1 MIYYG
6 KELSQSEAQ
15 PMWLFNRKNKQKDDF
30 EMEETFYSESVEVDS
45 DSDEEAYHQIADI
58 ITGHSERIRELL
70 ENYFDNPDLLIE
82 ELREDD
88 QSWNEEYAELLE
100 QAQDDYWLLMLLTLE
115 KEAYATQIYWRD
127 NASTLASKLPRLKLL
142 KGIALQELQTCSVDC
157 LVSEYLE
164 CAASKLQQAGIVLGT
179 IELDDEHVLI
189 FSILERRVE
198 RLNNLMNNVEKSWK
212 QIS

>member
-1 MIYYG
+1 
-6 KELSQSEAQ
+6 
-15 PMWLFNRKNKQKDDF
+15 MWLFNRKNKQKDDF

-58 ITGHSERIRELL
+58 ITGHSERIRDLL

-88 QSWNEEYAELLE
+88 QSWNDEYAELLE

-198 RLNNLMNNVEKSWK
+198 RLNKLMNNIEKSWK

>member
-1 MIYYG
+1 
-6 KELSQSEAQ
+6 
-15 PMWLFNRKNKQKDDF
+15 MWLFNRKNKQKDDF

-88 QSWNEEYAELLE
+88 QSWNDEYAELLE

-164 CAASKLQQAGIVLGT
+164 CATSKLQQAGIVLGT

>member
-1 MIYYG
+1 
-6 KELSQSEAQ
+6 
-15 PMWLFNRKNKQKDDF
+15 MWLFNRKNKRKYEF
-30 EMEETFYSESVEVDS
+30 EMEEPFYSESVEVDS
-45 DSDEEAYHQIADI
+45 DSDEESYHQIADI

-88 QSWNEEYAELLE
+88 EDWNDEFADLLE
-100 QAQDDYWLLMLLTLE
+100 QAQDDYWLLLLLTLE

-127 NASTLASKLPRLKLL
+127 SASTLASKLPRLKLL
-142 KGIALQELQTCSVDC
+142 KGIALQELQTCSVDS

-164 CAASKLQQAGIVLGT
+164 CAAAKLQKAGIVLGT
-179 IELDDEHVLI
+179 IELDDENVLI

-198 RLNNLMNNVEKSWK
+198 RLNKLMNNVEKTWK

>member
-1 MIYYG
+1 
-6 KELSQSEAQ
+6 
-15 PMWLFNRKNKQKDDF
+15 MWLFNRKNRHKDEF
-30 EMEETFYSESVEVDS
+30 EMEETYFNESVEVDS

-58 ITGHSERIRELL
+58 ISGHSERIRQLL
-70 ENYFDNPDLLIE
+70 ESYFDNPDLLIE

-88 QSWNEEYAELLE
+88 EDWNDEFADLLE
-100 QAQDDYWLLMLLTLE
+100 QAQDDYWLLLLLTLE

-127 NASTLASKLPRLKLL
+127 NASTLASKLPKLKLL
-142 KGIALQELQTCSVDC
+142 KGIVQQGLQACSVEC
-157 LVSEYLE
+157 SVSEYLE
-164 CAASKLQQAGIVLGT
+164 CVSAKLQQAGIALGT
-179 IELDDEHVLI
+179 IELDDENVLI

>member
-15 PMWLFNRKNKQKDDF
+15 PMWLFNRKNKRKDEF
-30 EMEETFYSESVEVDS
+30 EMEEPFYNESVEVGS

-70 ENYFDNPDLLIE
+70 ESYFDNPDLLIE

-88 QSWNEEYAELLE
+88 EDWNDEFANLLE

-127 NASTLASKLPRLKLL
+127 SASTLASKLPRLKLL
-142 KGIALQELQTCSVDC
+142 KGIALQELQTCSFDC

-164 CAASKLQQAGIVLGT
+164 CAAAKLQKAGIVLGT
-179 IELDDEHVLI
+179 IELDDENVLI
-189 FSILERRVE
+189 FSVLERRVE
-198 RLNNLMNNVEKSWK
+198 RLNKLMNNVEKTWK

>member
-1 MIYYG
+1 
-6 KELSQSEAQ
+6 
-15 PMWLFNRKNKQKDDF
+15 MWLFNRKNRRKDEF
-30 EMEETFYSESVEVDS
+30 EMEETYFNESVEVDS
-45 DSDEEAYHQIADI
+45 DSDEEAYHQISDI
-58 ITGHSERIRELL
+58 ISGHSERIRELL

-88 QSWNEEYAELLE
+88 EDWNDEFADLLE
-100 QAQDDYWLLMLLTLE
+100 QAQDDYWLLTLLTLE

-127 NASTLASKLPRLKLL
+127 DASTLASKLPKLKLL
-142 KGIALQELQTCSVDC
+142 KGIAQQELQTCSVEC
-157 LVSEYLE
+157 SVSEYLE
-164 CAASKLQQAGIVLGT
+164 CVSAKLQQAGIVLGT
-179 IELDDEHVLI
+179 IELDDENVLI

>member
-1 MIYYG
+1 
-6 KELSQSEAQ
+6 
-15 PMWLFNRKNKQKDDF
+15 MWLFNRKNKQKDDF

-58 ITGHSERIRELL
+58 ITGHSERIRDLL

-88 QSWNEEYAELLE
+88 QSWNDEYAELLE

>member
-1 MIYYG
+1 
-6 KELSQSEAQ
+6 
-15 PMWLFNRKNKQKDDF
+15 MWLFNRKNKQKDDF

-88 QSWNEEYAELLE
+88 QSWNDEYAELLE

-212 QIS
+212 QLS

>member
-1 MIYYG
+1 ME
-6 KELSQSEAQ
+6 KNSVKVRNLS
-15 PMWLFNRKNKQKDDF
+15 MWLFNRKNRHKDEF
-30 EMEETFYSESVEVDS
+30 EMEESYFNESVEVDS

-58 ITGHSERIRELL
+58 ISGHSERIRELL
-70 ENYFDNPDLLIE
+70 ESYFDNPDLLIE

-88 QSWNEEYAELLE
+88 EDWNDEFADLLE

-115 KEAYATQIYWRD
+115 KESYATQIYWRD
-127 NASTLASKLPRLKLL
+127 NASTLASKLPKLKLL
-142 KGIALQELQTCSVDC
+142 KGIAQQELQTCSVEC
-157 LVSEYLE
+157 SVSEYLE
-164 CAASKLQQAGIVLGT
+164 CVSAKLQQAGIALGT
-179 IELDDEHVLI
+179 IELDDENVLI

>member
-1 MIYYG
+1 
-6 KELSQSEAQ
+6 
-15 PMWLFNRKNKQKDDF
+15 MWLFNRKNKQKDDF

-45 DSDEEAYHQIADI
+45 DSDEETYHQIADI

-88 QSWNEEYAELLE
+88 QSWNDEYAELLE

>member
-1 MIYYG
+1 
-6 KELSQSEAQ
+6 
-15 PMWLFNRKNKQKDDF
+15 MWLFNRKNKQKDDF

>member
-1 MIYYG
+1 ME
-6 KELSQSEAQ
+6 KNSVKVRNLS
-15 PMWLFNRKNKQKDDF
+15 MWLFNRKNRHKDEF
-30 EMEETFYSESVEVDS
+30 EMEETYFNESVEVDS

-58 ITGHSERIRELL
+58 ISGHSERIRELL
-70 ENYFDNPDLLIE
+70 ESYFDNPDLLIE

-88 QSWNEEYAELLE
+88 EDWNDEFADLLE

-127 NASTLASKLPRLKLL
+127 NASTLASKLPKLKLL
-142 KGIALQELQTCSVDC
+142 KGIAQQELQTCSVEC
-157 LVSEYLE
+157 SVSEYLE
-164 CAASKLQQAGIVLGT
+164 CVSAKLQQAGIALVT
-179 IELDDEHVLI
+179 IELDDENVLI

>member
-1 MIYYG
+1 
-6 KELSQSEAQ
+6 
-15 PMWLFNRKNKQKDDF
+15 MWLFNRKNKRKDEF
-30 EMEETFYSESVEVDS
+30 EMEEPFYNESVEVDS
-45 DSDEEAYHQIADI
+45 DSDEEAYRQIADI

-70 ENYFDNPDLLIE
+70 ESYFDNPDLLIE

-88 QSWNEEYAELLE
+88 EDWNDEFANLLE

-127 NASTLASKLPRLKLL
+127 SASTLASKLPRLKLL
-142 KGIALQELQTCSVDC
+142 KGIALQELQTCSFDC

-164 CAASKLQQAGIVLGT
+164 CAAAKLQKAGIVLGT
-179 IELDDEHVLI
+179 IELDDENFLI
-189 FSILERRVE
+189 FSVLERRVE
-198 RLNNLMNNVEKSWK
+198 RLNKLMNNVEKTWK

>member
-58 ITGHSERIRELL
+58 ITGHSERLRELL

-82 ELREDD
+82 ELREDE
-88 QSWNEEYAELLE
+88 QSWNDEYAELLE

-164 CAASKLQQAGIVLGT
+164 CAASKLQPAGIVLGT

-198 RLNNLMNNVEKSWK
+198 RLNKLMNNIEKSWK

>member
-1 MIYYG
+1 
-6 KELSQSEAQ
+6 
-15 PMWLFNRKNKQKDDF
+15 MWLFNRKNKQKDDF

-58 ITGHSERIRELL
+58 ITGHSERIRDLL

>member
-1 MIYYG
+1 
-6 KELSQSEAQ
+6 
-15 PMWLFNRKNKQKDDF
+15 MWLFNRKNKQKDDF

-58 ITGHSERIRELL
+58 ITGHSERIRDLL

-88 QSWNEEYAELLE
+88 QSWNDEYAELLE

-198 RLNNLMNNVEKSWK
+198 RLNNLMNNVEKNWK

>member
-1 MIYYG
+1 
-6 KELSQSEAQ
+6 
-15 PMWLFNRKNKQKDDF
+15 MWLFNRKNKQKDDF

-127 NASTLASKLPRLKLL
+127 NASILASKLPRLKLL

>member
-1 MIYYG
+1 
-6 KELSQSEAQ
+6 
-15 PMWLFNRKNKQKDDF
+15 
-30 EMEETFYSESVEVDS
+30 MEETFYSESVEVDS

-58 ITGHSERIRELL
+58 ITGHSERIRQLL
-70 ENYFDNPDLLIE
+70 ESYFDNPDLLIE

-88 QSWNEEYAELLE
+88 VDWNDEFADLLE

-115 KEAYATQIYWRD
+115 KESYATQIYWRD
-127 NASTLASKLPRLKLL
+127 NASTLASKLPKLKLL
-142 KGIALQELQTCSVDC
+142 KGIVQQEFQTCSVEC
-157 LVSEYLE
+157 SVSEYLE
-164 CAASKLQQAGIVLGT
+164 CVSAKLQQAGIALGT
-179 IELDDEHVLI
+179 IELDDENVLI

>member
-15 PMWLFNRKNKQKDDF
+15 PMWLFNRKNKRKDEF
-30 EMEETFYSESVEVDS
+30 EMEEPFYNESVEVDS
-45 DSDEEAYHQIADI
+45 DSDEEAYRQIADI
-58 ITGHSERIRELL
+58 ITGYSERIRELL
-70 ENYFDNPDLLIE
+70 ESYFDNPDLLIE

-88 QSWNEEYAELLE
+88 EDWNDEFANLLE

-127 NASTLASKLPRLKLL
+127 SASTLASKLPRLKLL
-142 KGIALQELQTCSVDC
+142 KGIALQELQTCSFDC

-164 CAASKLQQAGIVLGT
+164 CAAAKLQKAGIVLGT
-179 IELDDEHVLI
+179 IELDDENVLI
-189 FSILERRVE
+189 FSVLERRVE
-198 RLNNLMNNVEKSWK
+198 RLNKLMNNVEKTWK

>member
-1 MIYYG
+1 
-6 KELSQSEAQ
+6 
-15 PMWLFNRKNKQKDDF
+15 MWLFNRKNKQKDDF

-88 QSWNEEYAELLE
+88 QSWNDEYAELLE

-127 NASTLASKLPRLKLL
+127 NASILASKLPRLKLL

>member
-1 MIYYG
+1 
-6 KELSQSEAQ
+6 
-15 PMWLFNRKNKQKDDF
+15 MWLFNRKNKQKDDF
-30 EMEETFYSESVEVDS
+30 EMEETFYSEPVEVDS

-88 QSWNEEYAELLE
+88 QSWNDEYAELLE

-115 KEAYATQIYWRD
+115 KEAYVTQIYWRD

-142 KGIALQELQTCSVDC
+142 KGIAQQELQTCSVEC
-157 LVSEYLE
+157 SVSEYLE
-164 CAASKLQQAGIVLGT
+164 CVSAKLQQAGIALGT
-179 IELDDEHVLI
+179 IELDDENVLI

>member
-1 MIYYG
+1 
-6 KELSQSEAQ
+6 
-15 PMWLFNRKNKQKDDF
+15 MWLFNRKNKQKDDF

-88 QSWNEEYAELLE
+88 QSWNDEYAELLE
-100 QAQDDYWLLMLLTLE
+100 QAQDDYWLLMLLKKE

>member
-15 PMWLFNRKNKQKDDF
+15 PMWLFNRKNKRKDEF
-30 EMEETFYSESVEVDS
+30 EMEGPFYNESVEVDS
-45 DSDEEAYHQIADI
+45 DSDEEAYRQIADI

-70 ENYFDNPDLLIE
+70 ESYFDNPDLLIE

-88 QSWNEEYAELLE
+88 EDWNDEFANLLE

-127 NASTLASKLPRLKLL
+127 SASTLASKLPRLKLL
-142 KGIALQELQTCSVDC
+142 KGIALQELQTCSFDC
-157 LVSEYLE
+157 LISEYLE
-164 CAASKLQQAGIVLGT
+164 CAAAKLQKAGIVLGT
-179 IELDDEHVLI
+179 IELDDENVLI
-189 FSILERRVE
+189 FSVLERRVE
-198 RLNNLMNNVEKSWK
+198 RLNKLMNNVEKTWK

>member
-15 PMWLFNRKNKQKDDF
+15 PMWLFNRKNKRKDEF
-30 EMEETFYSESVEVDS
+30 EMEEPFYNESVEVDS
-45 DSDEEAYHQIADI
+45 DSDEEAYRQIADI

-70 ENYFDNPDLLIE
+70 ESYFDNPDLLIE

-88 QSWNEEYAELLE
+88 EDWNDEFANLLE

-127 NASTLASKLPRLKLL
+127 SASTLASKLPRLKLL
-142 KGIALQELQTCSVDC
+142 KGIALQELQTCSFDC

-164 CAASKLQQAGIVLGT
+164 CAAAKLQKAGIVLGT
-179 IELDDEHVLI
+179 IELDDENVLI
-189 FSILERRVE
+189 FSVLEKRVE
-198 RLNNLMNNVEKSWK
+198 RLNKLMNNVEKTWK

>member
-1 MIYYG
+1 
-6 KELSQSEAQ
+6 
-15 PMWLFNRKNKQKDDF
+15 MWLFNRKNKQKDDL

-58 ITGHSERIRELL
+58 ITGHSERIRDLL

-88 QSWNEEYAELLE
+88 QSWNDEYAELLE

-115 KEAYATQIYWRD
+115 KEAYVTQIYWRD

>member
-1 MIYYG
+1 
-6 KELSQSEAQ
+6 
-15 PMWLFNRKNKQKDDF
+15 MWLFNRKNKRKDDF

-58 ITGHSERIRELL
+58 ITGHSERIRQLL
-70 ENYFDNPDLLIE
+70 ESYFDNPDLLIE

-88 QSWNEEYAELLE
+88 VDWNDEFADLLE

-115 KEAYATQIYWRD
+115 KESYATQIYWRD
-127 NASTLASKLPRLKLL
+127 NASTLASKLPKLKLL
-142 KGIALQELQTCSVDC
+142 KGIAQQELQTCS
-157 LVSEYLE
+157 
-164 CAASKLQQAGIVLGT
+164 AKLQQAGIALGT
-179 IELDDEHVLI
+179 IELDDENVLI

>member
-1 MIYYG
+1 
-6 KELSQSEAQ
+6 
-15 PMWLFNRKNKQKDDF
+15 MWLFNRKNKQKDDF

-88 QSWNEEYAELLE
+88 QSWNDEYAELLE

-127 NASTLASKLPRLKLL
+127 NASTLASKVPRLKLL

-198 RLNNLMNNVEKSWK
+198 RLNKLMNNIEKSWK

>member
-1 MIYYG
+1 LIYYG

-58 ITGHSERIRELL
+58 ITGHSERIRDLL

-88 QSWNEEYAELLE
+88 QSWNDEYAELLE

-198 RLNNLMNNVEKSWK
+198 RLNNLMNNVEKNWK

>member
-1 MIYYG
+1 
-6 KELSQSEAQ
+6 
-15 PMWLFNRKNKQKDDF
+15 MWLFNRKNRHKDEF
-30 EMEETFYSESVEVDS
+30 EMEESYFNESVEVDS

-58 ITGHSERIRELL
+58 ISGHSERIRELL
-70 ENYFDNPDLLIE
+70 ESYFDNPDLLIE

-88 QSWNEEYAELLE
+88 QSWNDEYAELLE

-127 NASTLASKLPRLKLL
+127 NASTLASKIPRLKLL
-142 KGIALQELQTCSVDC
+142 KGIAQQELQTCSVEC
-157 LVSEYLE
+157 SVSEYLE
-164 CAASKLQQAGIVLGT
+164 CVSAKLQQAGIALGT
-179 IELDDEHVLI
+179 IELDDENVLI

>member
-15 PMWLFNRKNKQKDDF
+15 PMWLFNRKNKRKDEF
-30 EMEETFYSESVEVDS
+30 EMEEPFYNESVEVDS
-45 DSDEEAYHQIADI
+45 DSDEEAYRQIADI

-70 ENYFDNPDLLIE
+70 ESYFDNPDLLIE

-88 QSWNEEYAELLE
+88 EDWNDEFANLLE

-127 NASTLASKLPRLKLL
+127 SASTLASKLPRLKLL
-142 KGIALQELQTCSVDC
+142 KGIALQELQTCSFDC
-157 LVSEYLE
+157 LISEYLE
-164 CAASKLQQAGIVLGT
+164 CAAAKLQKAGIVLGT
-179 IELDDEHVLI
+179 IELDDENVLI
-189 FSILERRVE
+189 FSVLERRVE
-198 RLNNLMNNVEKSWK
+198 RLNKLMNNVEKTWK

>member
-1 MIYYG
+1 
-6 KELSQSEAQ
+6 
-15 PMWLFNRKNKQKDDF
+15 MWLFNRKNRHKDEF
-30 EMEETFYSESVEVDS
+30 EMEETYFNESVEVDS

-58 ITGHSERIRELL
+58 ISGHSERIRELL

-88 QSWNEEYAELLE
+88 EDWNDEFADLLE
-100 QAQDDYWLLMLLTLE
+100 QAQDDYWLLTLLTLE
-115 KEAYATQIYWRD
+115 KEAYAIQIYWRD
-127 NASTLASKLPRLKLL
+127 NASTLASKLPKLKLL
-142 KGIALQELQTCSVDC
+142 KGIAQQELQTCSVEC
-157 LVSEYLE
+157 SVSEYLE
-164 CAASKLQQAGIVLGT
+164 CVSAKLQQAGIALGT
-179 IELDDEHVLI
+179 IELDDENVLI

>member
-15 PMWLFNRKNKQKDDF
+15 PMWLFNRKNKRKDEF
-30 EMEETFYSESVEVDS
+30 EMEEPFYNESVEVDS
-45 DSDEEAYHQIADI
+45 DSDEEAYRQIADI

-70 ENYFDNPDLLIE
+70 ESYFDNPDLLIE

-88 QSWNEEYAELLE
+88 EDWNDEFANLLE

-115 KEAYATQIYWRD
+115 KETYATQIYWRD
-127 NASTLASKLPRLKLL
+127 SASTLASKLPRLKLL
-142 KGIALQELQTCSVDC
+142 KGIALQELQTCSFDC

-164 CAASKLQQAGIVLGT
+164 CAAAKLQKAGIVLGT
-179 IELDDEHVLI
+179 IELDDENVLI
-189 FSILERRVE
+189 FSVLERRVE
-198 RLNNLMNNVEKSWK
+198 RLNKLMNNVEKTWK